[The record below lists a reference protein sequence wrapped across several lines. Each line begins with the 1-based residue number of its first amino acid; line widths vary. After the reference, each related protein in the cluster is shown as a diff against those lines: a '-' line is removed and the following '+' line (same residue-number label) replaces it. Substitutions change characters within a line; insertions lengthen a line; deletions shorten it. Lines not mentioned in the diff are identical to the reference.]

1 MSARKKKS
9 QKKPTLSISSKC
21 LGSEMISEEI
31 QLPDTL
37 GLEPAF
43 LSPHPSH
50 SEKGIDVRCE
60 EPRRWTRVEQ
70 DLHPGSVAW
79 LVAARP

>member
-1 MSARKKKS
+1 MWIRKREKQSEKGAKMSARKKKS
-9 QKKPTLSISSKC
+9 RKKPTLSISSKC

-43 LSPHPSH
+43 LFPPPSH
-50 SEKGIDVRCE
+50 SEKG
-60 EPRRWTRVEQ
+60 
-70 DLHPGSVAW
+70 
-79 LVAARP
+79 